1 MIKMML
7 TEILKKQYKL
17 ATEKFAIKLLVRER
31 PNMNMRH
38 FVNAVNLLDLNT
50 LVHKIENYDASA
62 RAIADRVETG
72 IVVF

>member
-1 MIKMML
+1 MML
-7 TEILKKQYKL
+7 TEKLKKQYKL
-17 ATEKFAIKLLVRER
+17 ATEKFAIKLLVQEH

-38 FVNAVNLLDLNT
+38 LVNAVNLLDLNT
-50 LVHKIENYDASA
+50 LVHKIETYNASA